1 MINQYVYPWSLPIA
15 FILQFLFDKRTILAT
30 KTRHDCYI
38 AKCYYYTGKIVL
50 LGRHYARCS
59 TYSNN
64 SRNYAGIVCQPL
76 FGRTKSHS
84 WRQELKNYIILQLLL
99 DTWIS
104 RKKKQPVNVPTY
116 VNTDRFETSPLKN
129 WRHFSTEITRLLGSA
144 RKTTLPVHFWGWLSL
159 KALNPRVKSE
169 LIEA

>member
-1 MINQYVYPWSLPIA
+1 MLYCEMLVLYRQNSTIRPALCSIRHLQY
-15 FILQFLFDKRTILAT
+15 
-30 KTRHDCYI
+30 
-38 AKCYYYTGKIVL
+38 
-50 LGRHYARCS
+50 YA
-59 TYSNN
+59 
-64 SRNYAGIVCQPL
+64 RNYAGIMYQPL
-76 FGRTKSHS
+76 FGRTKSHR
-84 WRQELKNYIILQLLL
+84 WRQELIENYVISKPLL

-104 RKKKQPVNVPTY
+104 RGKKTNQPVNVPTY